1 MEQPESRAKLSSQV
15 KMLGL
20 WEKSKQV
27 SGLAFF
33 ISPPLTA
40 GEEQGEVQMTR
51 IALSL
56 CLPCTSPQEAKAE
69 SELGTHVPQAL
80 SPVLAGM
87 ATAASHWMPL
97 SAVDVSPGPL
107 ATAFRW
113 ALPPRR
119 CSVCWP
125 GQSVNLEGINEGR
138 NLRALGLTLIDS
150 THSS

>member
-56 CLPCTSPQEAKAE
+56 CLPCTSPREAKAE

-87 ATAASHWMPL
+87 ATASKPL
-97 SAVDVSPGPL
+97 DAVICCRCVSWTTGHSLQVGPATQEVLSVL
-107 ATAFRW
+107 AG
-113 ALPPRR
+113 PIGK
-119 CSVCWP
+119 S
-125 GQSVNLEGINEGR
+125 
-138 NLRALGLTLIDS
+138 
-150 THSS
+150 